1 MFELTI
7 NGQVYKFNFGMGFM
21 REINARLKKP
31 IDGIPNEKEN
41 IGLQFRIAGVL
52 SGDVESLVEV
62 LECANKGQDPRI
74 TRELLDNHIDNV
86 DTNID
91 ELFDKVIDFLKKT
104 NATRKM
110 TQKIMDVYAK
120 QNQ

>member
-62 LECANKGQDPRI
+62 LECANKGQNPRI

-110 TQKIMDVYAK
+110 TQKMMDVYAK

>member
-110 TQKIMDVYAK
+110 TQKMMDVYAK